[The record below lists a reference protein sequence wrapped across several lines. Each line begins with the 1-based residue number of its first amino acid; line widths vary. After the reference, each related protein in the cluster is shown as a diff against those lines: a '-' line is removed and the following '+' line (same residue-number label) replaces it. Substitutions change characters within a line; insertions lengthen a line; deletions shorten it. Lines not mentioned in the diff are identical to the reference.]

1 MTSRAELIQA
11 AQSGE
16 GEELWQAVR
25 SRNSEALLEASH
37 NRNLTDEMAR
47 FIIKS
52 RATPPEALGFLATDV
67 RFKDSYKVKLALAR
81 NPRTPKRVSISL
93 LKYLRVFDMADLSR
107 NHFVPVELRQK
118 AELSLMEKLQA
129 LPTGVKIALSR
140 RASTRVVERIMERGD
155 RRVIDACL
163 DSPRLTEEQLY
174 RLAGREKTKPLII
187 LALAEHPAW
196 SLRYLIRFALIRKF
210 HTPMR
215 YVERFIAAMKSQDL
229 RNLYADPGLPSAS
242 RPFIFRELKKRKQ
255 DVELAEDTV
264 YEVGEEEGLS
274 GHESSSWAEEPQEG
288 QPGA

>member
-1 MTSRAELIQA
+1 MTSQAGLIQA

-16 GEELWQAVR
+16 GEALWRAIR
-25 SRNSEALLEASH
+25 SRNSEALLEAPH
-37 NRNLTDEMAR
+37 NRNLTDEMAL
-47 FIIKS
+47 FIIKN

-67 RFKDSYKVKLALAR
+67 RFKDSYKIKLSLAR
-81 NPRTPKRVSISL
+81 NPRTPKRISISL

-118 AELSLMEKLQA
+118 TELVLMEKIQA

-174 RLAGREKTKPLII
+174 RLVGKERTKPLII
-187 LALAEHPAW
+187 LALAEHRVW
-196 SLRYLIRFALIRKF
+196 SLRYSIRFALIRKF

-215 YVERFIAAMKSQDL
+215 YVERFIGGMKSQDL

-255 DVELAEDTV
+255 EVEMAEDTV

-274 GHESSSWAEEPQEG
+274 EYEISSGEDESQEG
-288 QPGA
+288 QPAA